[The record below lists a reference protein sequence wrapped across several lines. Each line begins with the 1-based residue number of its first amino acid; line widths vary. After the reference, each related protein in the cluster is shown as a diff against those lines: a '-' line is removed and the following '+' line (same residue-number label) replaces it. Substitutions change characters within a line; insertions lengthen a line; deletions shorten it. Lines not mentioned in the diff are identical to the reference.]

1 MDKFYL
7 EQILSSGKLIAMP
20 LYRVKIQRISNL
32 IMKVI
37 NRKVMTAIPNIWL
50 KNGFDIEWLSNVHHQ
65 NIMPKLKN
73 WKQ

>member
-1 MDKFYL
+1 
-7 EQILSSGKLIAMP
+7 
-20 LYRVKIQRISNL
+20 
-32 IMKVI
+32 MKVI

-50 KNGFDIEWLSNVHHQ
+50 KNGFDIEQLSNVHHQ